1 MSAIFAAAAQ
11 NETLFRQALDGLP
24 AAAYTCD
31 ADGLITY
38 FNQHALRVWGRA
50 PKLNDPHDRF
60 CGSFRLFAIDGRPIH
75 HDDCWMALAIRHR
88 QEYLAHEIVIERPD
102 YSRVTVLAYATPIRD
117 AAGRVVAAINLLVNI
132 SDRKRIDTLL
142 EEADRTNNFYRA
154 AVACALRDELEPL
167 KSTVATLQATSN
179 GDARIEALVEQLQNQ
194 LAQVS
199 SLANEM
205 VGLQNLGQAP
215 ERPAPKKIELEPA
228 HGLGSH

>member
-1 MSAIFAAAAQ
+1 MSAIFTAAAQ
-11 NETLFRQALDGLP
+11 NETLFRQALDRLP

-38 FNQHALRVWGRA
+38 FNEQALRVWGRA
-50 PKLNDPHDRF
+50 PKLNDPDDRF
-60 CGSFRLFAIDGRPIH
+60 CGSFRLFALDGRPIH

-102 YSRVTVLAYATPIRD
+102 YSRVTVLAYATPIRN
-117 AAGRVVAAINLLVNI
+117 AAGSVVGAVNLLVNI

-142 EEADRTNNFYRA
+142 EEADRTNSFYRA

-167 KSTVATLQATSN
+167 KATVATLEAASN
-179 GDARIEALVEQLQNQ
+179 GDPSIDAVVKQLKIQ

-205 VGLQNLGQAP
+205 VELESQGQAP
-215 ERPAPKKIELEPA
+215 KPPHPHIEMESS
-228 HGLGSH
+228 HGLGSF